1 MDLKDIVRHEIE
13 HLTQSGYNVVPS
25 KELPDDQDLRFYIQQ
40 LGTMPASNYYLLDK
54 EVPAMLQ
61 GLYYKA
67 KKMKKPFKEV
77 AEAYLDIFVDNG
89 TIDAEAKVDVL
100 NRWRPEAK
108 KLNLPSL

>member
-1 MDLKDIVRHEIE
+1 MDLKDTVRHEIE
-13 HLTQSGYNVVPS
+13 HLTQAGYNVIPS
-25 KELPDDQDLRFYIQQ
+25 KELPDDKRLRYYINDLGI
-40 LGTMPASNYYLLDK
+40 LPASNYYLLDK
-54 EVPAMLQ
+54 EIPAMLQ

-67 KKMKKPFKEV
+67 KKMKRPFKEV

-89 TIDAEAKVDVL
+89 TIDAEAKIDVL